1 MKTLEN
7 MIQEE
12 EKYYLTKV
20 DKHPNSIYCH
30 HGAFDES
37 VIPEHAHNKG
47 QFLFT
52 NGAIVFVK
60 TKNKTYYL
68 PARHYIWI
76 APGEVHSI
84 HPSSEK
90 AIMRNLYFPVTEKSK
105 KFANTTKIYPVNDL
119 LLNLLEYTEQMNG
132 DIFPDEDNYVIAN
145 AFFILL
151 QKYNQFSLPLS
162 LPYPT
167 DEKLVSIVNYLSE
180 NLSNKITLPEI
191 SHEFGI
197 SLRSLT
203 RLFSKQLNMTFIEY
217 LTILR
222 ILKALEL
229 LLETNKSVSEI
240 CIAIGYN
247 SVPTFSNVFQKMIG
261 IRPVE
266 YRKTKYI

>member
-1 MKTLEN
+1 M
-7 MIQEE
+7 QED
-12 EKYYLTKV
+12 EKYYLSKV
-20 DKHPNSIYCH
+20 DKHRDTIYCH
-30 HGAFDES
+30 HGPFDES
-37 VIPEHAHNKG
+37 FIPEHSHEKG

-76 APGEVHSI
+76 APGEEHSI

-90 AIMRNLYFPVTEKSK
+90 AIMRNLYFPVTERSK

-151 QKYNQFSLPLS
+151 QQYNQFSLPLS
-162 LPYPT
+162 LPYPQ
-167 DEKLVSIVNYLSE
+167 DEKLKSIVHYLTE
-180 NLSNKITLPEI
+180 NLGNKITLPEL
-191 SHEFGI
+191 STHFGI

-229 LLETNKSVSEI
+229 LLETDKSVSEI
-240 CIAIGYN
+240 CTTIGYN

-266 YRKTKYI
+266 YRKTKYITT